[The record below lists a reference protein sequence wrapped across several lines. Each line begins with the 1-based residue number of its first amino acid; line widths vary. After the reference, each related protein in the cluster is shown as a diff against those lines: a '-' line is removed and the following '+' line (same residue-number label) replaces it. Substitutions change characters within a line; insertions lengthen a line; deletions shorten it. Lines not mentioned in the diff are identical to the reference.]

1 MMGAGVEGVQEESR
15 RSVECD
21 HWQMVI
27 WAERGGGRKRR
38 VIVEDEVHAT
48 LGMELF
54 SPVSGR
60 R

>member
-48 LGMELF
+48 LGWSYSAL
-54 SPVSGR
+54 
-60 R
+60 

>member
-1 MMGAGVEGVQEESR
+1 MMGAGVEGVQER
-15 RSVECD
+15 RRRLVECD

-27 WAERGGGRKRR
+27 WAERGCGRKRH
-38 VIVEDEVHAT
+38 VNVEDEVHAT